1 MLDKRIN
8 HLNGRSFSNMRNL
21 RLLEIR
27 NVDLSEDI
35 EYLSNE
41 LRFLKWPEYPLNSLP
56 SNFEPHKLFEL
67 NLCRSKIEYLWKDK
81 KAFEKLKTIKLNYS
95 QNLIETP
102 DFTMVPNLEMLDL
115 EAVESNHLWLTFVS
129 RVMFTS
135 RLSIDDVSVSGS
147 TYISAWFGYKSEVI
161 KCGIRLVYKQDIED
175 FQELPAA
182 ESSTFHQNRN
192 CSLAEDFSGCSSQFP
207 SSASSSSFDSSS
219 IQWEYDLFLSFR
231 EVPEDL
237 FRDVIEL
244 IFDKIRSAFSTD
256 EEPGSE
262 EEDLFRD
269 VMKN

>member
-1 MLDKRIN
+1 MGN
-8 HLNGRSFSNMRNL
+8 
-21 RLLEIR
+21 
-27 NVDLSEDI
+27 
-35 EYLSNE
+35 
-41 LRFLKWPEYPLNSLP
+41 
-56 SNFEPHKLFEL
+56 
-67 NLCRSKIEYLWKDK
+67 
-81 KAFEKLKTIKLNYS
+81 NYS
-95 QNLIETP
+95 FVLDIP
-102 DFTMVPNLEMLDL
+102 SFT
-115 EAVESNHLWLTFVS
+115 AVESNHLWLTFVS

-192 CSLAEDFSGCSSQFP
+192 CSLAEDFSGCSSQSEPEFIKNIAADSLKP
-207 SSASSSSFDSSS
+207 SFS
-219 IQWEYDLFLSFR
+219 